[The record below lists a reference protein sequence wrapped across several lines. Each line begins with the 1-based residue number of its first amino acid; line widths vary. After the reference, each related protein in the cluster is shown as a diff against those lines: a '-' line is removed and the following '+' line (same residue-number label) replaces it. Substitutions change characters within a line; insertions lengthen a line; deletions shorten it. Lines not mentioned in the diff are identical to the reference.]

1 MRATVEGARN
11 HCLPRRLL
19 PRARLLAGAFM
30 IAAFVGWG
38 CLTSAFAQ
46 TAGDEAAR
54 QAMRQGSEAMTTGN
68 FDAAVTAYTR
78 VTQSLPDYAE
88 GYFNLGLAQQQA
100 GKLDD
105 ARAALEHAL
114 RLKPGLRGANLFLG
128 VVLYRQNHFKDAETY
143 LLRETHIDPRGA
155 KAYMWLG
162 VCRLAQDDPQ
172 GAIAPLDKALA
183 LDPSDVDILYH
194 RGRAY
199 FLVANAS
206 YDAMFKLDRD
216 SMRVHQV
223 LAEANGQAYHTQ
235 EAINEFELAIKMAPR
250 QPGLHEELAD
260 QYWIAGQLD
269 KIAETYREELRIDP
283 HAVSA
288 MYKVGSFLVRTGD
301 PEQGVAFLRGAL
313 REDASFVD
321 AHYYLADGLAATNH
335 DQEAIHEFELAIAA
349 DPSNDRAMSAYYK
362 LSKEYRKLHRTPE
375 AQAALANYQQLKAQL
390 KVRQDQK
397 TAQIVRKRT
406 ELPVDDPER
415 ASMSSEN

>member
-1 MRATVEGARN
+1 MRCREEGAPN
-11 HCLPRRLL
+11 HCLRRRWL
-19 PRARLLAGAFM
+19 PHARLLAVAFTV
-30 IAAFVGWG
+30 AAFFGWG
-38 CLTSAFAQ
+38 CPASAFAQ
-46 TAGDEAAR
+46 TAGDDAAR
-54 QAMRQGSEAMTTGN
+54 QAMRQGSEAMAAGN
-68 FDAAVTAYTR
+68 FDAAVAAYTQ
-78 VTQSLPDYAE
+78 VTQSMPDYAE
-88 GYFNLGLAQQQA
+88 GYFNLGLAMQQA

-223 LAEANGQAYHTQ
+223 LAEANAQAYHTQ
-235 EAINEFELAIKMAPR
+235 EAISEFELAIKMAPT

-269 KIAETYREELRIDP
+269 KIASTYREELSIDP

-301 PEQGVAFLRGAL
+301 PEQGIAFLRSAL

-321 AHYYLADGLAATNH
+321 AHYYLADGLAATDH
-335 DQEAIHEFELAIAA
+335 DQEAIHEFELAIKA

-362 LSKEYRKLHRTPE
+362 LSQEYRKLHQTPE
-375 AQAALANYQQLKAQL
+375 AQTALANYQQLKAQL

-415 ASMSSEN
+415 ASISAEN